1 MFLENNKTMSIS
13 AVEYR
18 RFVIT
23 NINLVKE
30 FEDKGSL
37 LYLPRTM
44 SWEWLSYNERKQNFS

>member
-1 MFLENNKTMSIS
+1 MFLENDKTMSIS
-13 AVEYR
+13 SREYR

-37 LYLPRTM
+37 LYCLA
-44 SWEWLSYNERKQNFS
+44 L